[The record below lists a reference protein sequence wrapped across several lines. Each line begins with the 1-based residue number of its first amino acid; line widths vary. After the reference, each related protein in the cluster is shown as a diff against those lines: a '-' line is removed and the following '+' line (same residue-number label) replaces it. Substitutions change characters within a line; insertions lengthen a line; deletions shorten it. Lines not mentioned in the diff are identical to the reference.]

1 MNKTDE
7 KPKDELSIKKS
18 THTTIGKN
26 DSRNRFTK
34 GEYMVAPESSNRSI
48 DTKRGSSDVNTER
61 RSDGVVVYRGPDE
74 TSSINNNISN
84 F

>member
-1 MNKTDE
+1 
-7 KPKDELSIKKS
+7 
-18 THTTIGKN
+18 
-26 DSRNRFTK
+26 
-34 GEYMVAPESSNRSI
+34 MVAPESSNRSI
-48 DTKRGSSDVNTER
+48 DTKRGNDVNTER